1 VVPYFESTAASKERK
16 AQRPAAAPQLN
27 STHGGGGGGGGNSE
41 DEKSADYNVFQFKAY
56 YCRGSRAESGST
68 ISTWS
73 AAFYV

>member
-1 VVPYFESTAASKERK
+1 MVPYFESTAASKERK

-27 STHGGGGGGGGNSE
+27 STHGGGGGGGNSE